1 MMQRKIKAV
10 LRSARRKSLSSHSP
24 RHSYESFEEDSSPR
38 TEQFSTNGRG
48 QVSLE
53 ASSSRTWP
61 ANSAK
66 DRNLGNGTSIPHLQ
80 NTFTDSLAPA
90 TDPDDMSTTHDYQS
104 DLSAPATTNNAHPEQ
119 DMPLGGNERLVYR
132 GINDCRENDKDR
144 DMSSLEHGRN
154 KPLPEPSGRNEMA
167 QVWPREKSVAVKS
180 SNATSDGD
188 DSDWKVHQA
197 ALRDSV
203 LDLRNTVDVD
213 KNTNIAAPI
222 VHEVVKPHQHEV
234 IHREIHRE
242 IHNYTYYHRLQPVI
256 HTEVLP
262 PRHFIPNPEGEGL
275 IEIAADELPS
285 RTGQNQWWEIM
296 QKHMPQSY
304 EIQSQWRTEPEVL
317 HGDPYITE
325 EGFER
330 KETTIIYPPTLA
342 DMTSYDGVVQPVHF
356 DHKTGEHWLGEVT
369 TMSKLNECD
378 DGNSMVGLAKS
389 PPQVMGPT
397 AIQRKPVGLVT

>member
-38 TEQFSTNGRG
+38 TEQFPPNGRG
-48 QVSLE
+48 QASLE
-53 ASSSRTWP
+53 ASSPRTWP

-90 TDPDDMSTTHDYQS
+90 TDPDDMSTTYDYQS

-119 DMPLGGNERLVYR
+119 DMPLGGSERPVYR

-144 DMSSLEHGRN
+144 GRN
-154 KPLPEPSGRNEMA
+154 AMA